1 MCIRDRHGFRVVK
14 VYANE
19 RGEIGRFTRTNKEV
33 LSEELRAR
41 TAKALAGPLM
51 ESVVI
56 VAVGVLA
63 IIAAKQI
70 IHGVLD
76 PAQFM
81 LALAALATAGG
92 SMKPLNAVIQD
103 IQVASAAAD
112 RLHQIATLERE
123 DSDDTKRPRLAR
135 HGESIEFDGVT
146 LKYEGAETA
155 SVANVSLRIRH
166 GETVAFVGPNGCG
179 KTSLLSLVPRLFT
192 PESGRVLIDGMDIA
206 KVSLRSLRRQIGVVT
221 QETAL
226 FRGTI
231 ATNIAY
237 GCAFEGGDIPMSRIE
252 DAAKRAH
259 AHEFILRQAQGY
271 ETVVGDQGQT
281 LSGGQRQRIAIA
293 RAIIRDPAILI
304 LDEATSM
311 IDAESEAQIAAAI
324 AEFGRGRTCLIVA
337 HRLSTVRN
345 ADRIVVMDRGAVVDV
360 GRHDEL
366 LERCGLYRT
375 LAQHQLASAS

>member
-1 MCIRDRHGFRVVK
+1 
-14 VYANE
+14 
-19 RGEIGRFTRTNKEV
+19 
-33 LSEELRAR
+33 
-41 TAKALAGPLM
+41 
-51 ESVVI
+51 
-56 VAVGVLA
+56 
-63 IIAAKQI
+63 
-70 IHGVLD
+70 
-76 PAQFM
+76 
-81 LALAALATAGG
+81 
-92 SMKPLNAVIQD
+92 
-103 IQVASAAAD
+103 
-112 RLHQIATLERE
+112 
-123 DSDDTKRPRLAR
+123 
-135 HGESIEFDGVT
+135 VT
-146 LKYEGAETA
+146 LTYEGAETA

-179 KTSLLSLVPRLFT
+179 KTSLLSLVPRLFA
-192 PESGRVLIDGMDIA
+192 PDSGRVLIDGVDIG

-237 GCAFEGGDIPMSRIE
+237 GCAYEGGDVALGRIE

-259 AHEFILRQAQGY
+259 AHEFILRQPQGY
-271 ETVVGDQGQT
+271 DTVVGDQGHT

-293 RAIIRDPAILI
+293 RAVIRDPAILI

-324 AEFGRGRTCLIVA
+324 AEFGRGRTCLVVA

-366 LERCGLYRT
+366 LERCGLYRN
-375 LAQHQLASAS
+375 LAQHQLAPAS